1 MSMSPL
7 SSGPSPDDQAQ
18 GRQIVTYT
26 TIRTDISSAV
36 ATVTLARPDKL
47 NALNSVMHAELRV
60 ALDAVEQDDTVRCL
74 VLTGEGRGFS
84 SGQDLTEDRLVG
96 PDGKVDVGARLDR
109 DYNPL
114 VQRLYSFPKVTI
126 AALNGP
132 AVGAAANIALACD
145 IVVAARSAYIQ
156 EAFARIALVPD
167 AGGTWFL
174 PRIVGQ
180 KRALALMLTADQV
193 PSDELQRMGLV
204 YRVFEDAAFAAE
216 TAGLAARLAAGP
228 GATYQLIKEAARA
241 SVGNDLA
248 AQLAVERDAQ
258 RKAGDSYDFYEGV
271 LAFKEKRAPRFEG
284 R

>member
-1 MSMSPL
+1 M
-7 SSGPSPDDQAQ
+7 A
-18 GRQIVTYT
+18 YT
-26 TIRTDISSAV
+26 TIRYGVAAGV

-47 NALNSVMHAELRV
+47 NAFNAVMHAELRV
-60 ALDAVEQDDTVRCL
+60 ALDAAEQDDAVRCL

-84 SGQDLTEDRLVG
+84 SGQDLTEDRLAG
-96 PDGKVDVGARLDR
+96 PDGMVDVGARLDR

-114 VQRLYSFPKVTI
+114 VQRLFAFPKVTL

-145 IVVAARSAYIQ
+145 ILLAARSAYIQ

-174 PRIVGQ
+174 PRILGQ
-180 KRALALMLTADQV
+180 KLALALMLTGDQI
-193 PSDELQRMGLV
+193 PAEELRQLGLV
-204 YRVFEDAAFAAE
+204 YKVFDDAAFAAE
-216 TAGLAARLAAGP
+216 VATFAGRLAAGP
-228 GATYQLIKEAARA
+228 GATYRLIKDAARA
-241 SVGNDLA
+241 SLGNDLA

-258 RKAGDSYDFYEGV
+258 RKAGASRDFLEGV
-271 LAFKEKRAPRFEG
+271 TAFKEKRLPRFEG